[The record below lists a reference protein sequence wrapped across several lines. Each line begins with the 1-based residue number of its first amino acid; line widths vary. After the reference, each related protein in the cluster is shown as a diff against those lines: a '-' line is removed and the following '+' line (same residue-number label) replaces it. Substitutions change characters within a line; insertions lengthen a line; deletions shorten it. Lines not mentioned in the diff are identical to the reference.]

1 MTASELQTYLHDHIP
16 LSRAM
21 AVRVMSIADD
31 KVILGAPLAPN
42 INHRDTVFGGSASA
56 LAILSA
62 WSLLHLRL
70 TAAGQPSRVVI
81 QRNSMDYLAPIA
93 GDFTATATIGPEA
106 NWDGFLRMLTRKGL
120 ARITVG
126 SVLNF
131 EGEIAGRLSGEFV
144 AFGKDRL

>member
-1 MTASELQTYLHDHIP
+1 MTEAELETYLHDHIP

-21 AVRVMSIADD
+21 AVRVVSLSDD
-31 KVILGAPLAPN
+31 KVILGAPLGPN

-56 LAILSA
+56 VAILSA

-70 TAAGQPSRVVI
+70 TSAGQPSRVVI

-93 GDFTATATIGPEA
+93 GDFTATATNPDDVA
-106 NWDGFLRMLTRKGL
+106 WDGFLRMLARRGM

-126 SVLNF
+126 AELEY
-131 EGEIAGRLSGEFV
+131 EGKVAGRLSGDFV

>member
-1 MTASELQTYLHDHIP
+1 MTESELETYLHDHIP
-16 LSRAM
+16 LSQAM
-21 AVRVMSIADD
+21 AVRVVSIADD
-31 KVILGAPLAPN
+31 KVILGAPLGPN

-93 GDFTATATIGPEA
+93 GDFTATATSPPDVEWGS
-106 NWDGFLRMLTRKGL
+106 FVRMLTRRGL

-126 SVLNF
+126 AEL
-131 EGEIAGRLSGEFV
+131 EYQGKIAGRLSGEFV

>member
-1 MTASELQTYLHDHIP
+1 MTESELEGYLHDHIP

-21 AVRVMSIADD
+21 AVRVISLADD
-31 KVILGAPLAPN
+31 KVILGAPLGPN

-70 TAAGQPSRVVI
+70 TSAGQPSRVVI

-93 GDFTATATIGPEA
+93 GDFVATASPPPKA
-106 NWDGFLRMLTRKGL
+106 AWDSFLRMLTRRGL
-120 ARITVG
+120 ARITVDAELDYQG
-126 SVLNF
+126 QV
-131 EGEIAGRLSGEFV
+131 AGRLSGEFV